1 MNHDATADRPT
12 IDPNVLTPFVDPQP
26 IPPLARPQGTR
37 AIPENLEKKAP
48 YYRFAMGQ
56 FQSKVHRDLNPS
68 RLWGYGGL
76 SPGPTFET
84 RSGQDVLVE
93 WVNNLPE
100 KHFLPVDRSLCG
112 AEADKPEVRAVTHLH
127 GGRVRPQHD
136 GYPEDWYVTGKSAIH
151 HYTNRQEAAHLWY
164 HDHAMGINRLNIYA
178 GLFGS
183 YFVRDEY
190 EDSLNLPKGRYEI
203 PLAICDRL
211 IDKEGQLYYPVSG
224 NEKSPWIPELF
235 GNAIL
240 VNGKLLPYLEVE
252 PRRYRFRVLNC
263 SNGRHYYIS
272 FLEGQ
277 EFFQIGSD
285 QGLLSA
291 PVPRK
296 VLEIAPG
303 ERADLIVDFS
313 RYPGRQFVAKNDA
326 MPILQFRVSSQA
338 VADSSKL
345 PQTLRPVSRIAE
357 SEAVKTRILTLGETL
372 DKVANPMIMLLN
384 GKRWHMPATETPAL
398 NSTEIW
404 TLINLTEDVHPI
416 HLHLV
421 RFQILDRRSYD
432 RFAYQTRGVLRYL
445 SPPLPPDASDM
456 GWKDTARAYPKMV
469 TRLIVRFE
477 GFPGRYVWHC
487 HLLEHEDN
495 EMMRPFEIL
504 PA

>member
-1 MNHDATADRPT
+1 MPDHTAAGRPT
-12 IDPNVLTPFVDPQP
+12 LDPSALSPFVDPLP
-26 IPPLARPQGTR
+26 IPPLARPQGIR
-37 AIPENLEKKAP
+37 ALPGNPEKRAP
-48 YYRFAMGQ
+48 HYRMVMGQ
-56 FQSKVHRDLNPS
+56 FQCKVHRDLNPT
-68 RLWGYGGL
+68 RLWGYGCM

-93 WVNNLPE
+93 WINNLPE
-100 KHFLPVDRSLCG
+100 KHFLPVDHSLHG
-112 AEADKPEVRAVTHLH
+112 AEADKPEVRVVTHLH
-127 GGRVRPQHD
+127 GGRVPPQYD

-151 HYTNRQEAAHLWY
+151 HYPNVQEAAHLWY

-183 YFVRDEY
+183 YFVRDKY
-190 EDSLNLPKGRYEI
+190 EDLLNLPKGRYEV

-211 IDKEGQLYYPVSG
+211 IDREGQLYYPVSG

-240 VNGKLLPYLEVE
+240 VNGKLLPHLDVE

-263 SNGRHYYIS
+263 SNGRHCYIS
-272 FLEGQ
+272 FLEG
-277 EFFQIGSD
+277 EGFFQIGSD

-303 ERADLIVDFS
+303 ERADLVVDFS

-326 MPILQFRVSSQA
+326 VPILQFRVSNQP
-338 VADSSKL
+338 VADSSALPEKL
-345 PQTLRPVSRIAE
+345 RLVPRLPETD
-357 SEAVKTRILTLGETL
+357 AVKTRILTLGETL
-372 DKVANPMIMLLN
+372 DRAANPMIMLLN
-384 GKRWHMPATETPAL
+384 GTRWHMPVTETPKL

-421 RFQILDRRSYD
+421 RFQILDRRPYD
-432 RFAYQTRGVLRYL
+432 RFAYQTRKVLRYL
-445 SPPLPPDASDM
+445 SPPVPPDPADM

-469 TRLIVRFE
+469 TRLIVRFD
-477 GFPGRYVWHC
+477 GFSGRYVWHC